1 MKLFV
6 RSLAVLA
13 CAFAVSCNTEEKPRQ
28 AAPAPVSH
36 KITPPFRFHK
46 AVEVKPG
53 LTFDILSWGRGS
65 EYTGAYL
72 ILRSDSAEAKYKST
86 TGELEG
92 TIIDAWNM
100 DMDSDGNPEIFIQAK
115 GEDKDNYLNMYIYE
129 FTEGGSS
136 QQLRFPDL
144 TSSTKITYRGKDSV
158 FIKEGNL
165 FREFPTYEESDTSAV
180 NPTGKKLLEYTLRG
194 NSFSVKEIKEEDK
207 KEDSGTDK
215 KK

>member
-13 CAFAVSCNTEEKPRQ
+13 CAFAVSCNIEEKPKQ
-28 AAPAPVSH
+28 AVPAPVSH

-92 TIIDAWNM
+92 TITDAWNM

-144 TSSTKITYRGKDSV
+144 TSSTKKTYRGKDSV

-165 FREFPTYEESDTSAV
+165 FREFPIYEESDTSAV

-194 NSFSVKEIKEEDK
+194 NSFSVKEIKEDDK
-207 KEDSGTDK
+207 KEDSGTGK